1 MSLGNL
7 VHEINSDDIDNAFNS
22 LVDSIKR
29 VSANEAAKV
38 CTDPLEQWRQF
49 KFNMVTFTMQASAA
63 LNNTIMDIVMEKR
76 EL

>member
-1 MSLGNL
+1 MSL

-29 VSANEAAKV
+29 VSANEAARV
-38 CTDPLEQWRQF
+38 CTDPFEQWRQF
-49 KFNMVTFTMQASAA
+49 KFNMAIFTMQANTA
-63 LNNTIMDIVMEKR
+63 LNNVIMDIVMEKR

>member
-1 MSLGNL
+1 MSLGHQ
-7 VHEINSDDIDNAFNS
+7 VQEINSDDIDNAFNS

-38 CTDPLEQWRQF
+38 CKEPFEQWRQF
-49 KFNMVTFTMQASAA
+49 KFNMVTFTIQANSA
-63 LNNTIMDIVMEKR
+63 LNNAIMDIVMEKR